1 MAKRVRFFSTSSL
14 FSALALLIAL
24 ATACGPS
31 GCGGS
36 NDTAPGLRYD
46 PSEAD
51 SAADTKATDGASQVD
66 AVPASDGGEAQTPA
80 AAKGPDPA
88 PYMLSESELAD
99 GWISLFD
106 GVSFFGWTKEKG
118 NANWRIED
126 GVIVVD
132 EGEPGFLATT
142 SSFSDYV
149 LKIDFRAAENTNSG
163 VFLHSPQV
171 PTDPAKDCYE
181 LNIAPADNPF
191 PTGSFVGRQKVEGD
205 YSSTDWRTYE
215 VQVNGDTVLVKL
227 DGKEI
232 MAYTDPQPL
241 WRGRIL
247 LQFREGKVEFR
258 KIKLKPLDLNP
269 LLGGEDLAGW
279 TKHGESEFTMTSE
292 GELHV
297 KGGRGYLETE
307 PTSPEQPAFFGDFV
321 LQLACKTNAEGLNS
335 GLFFR
340 CMPGDEEMN
349 GYESQI
355 QNEYLDGDRTKP
367 KDWGTGGIYRR
378 DDAKARRVVA
388 DDKKW
393 FYKTIVADGPHI
405 AVWVD
410 GYQVTDWTDTRQP
423 DDNPRTGLR
432 TDPGS
437 LMIQGHDSTT
447 DILFR
452 DIRAREMPGRVVE

>member
-1 MAKRVRFFSTSSL
+1 
-14 FSALALLIAL
+14 
-24 ATACGPS
+24 
-31 GCGGS
+31 
-36 NDTAPGLRYD
+36 
-46 PSEAD
+46 
-51 SAADTKATDGASQVD
+51 
-66 AVPASDGGEAQTPA
+66 
-80 AAKGPDPA
+80 
-88 PYMLSESELAD
+88 
-99 GWISLFD
+99 
-106 GVSFFGWTKEKG
+106 
-118 NANWRIED
+118 
-126 GVIVVD
+126 
-132 EGEPGFLATT
+132 
-142 SSFSDYV
+142 
-149 LKIDFRAAENTNSG
+149 
-163 VFLHSPQV
+163 
-171 PTDPAKDCYE
+171 
-181 LNIAPADNPF
+181 
-191 PTGSFVGRQKVEGD
+191 VEGD

-227 DGKEI
+227 DGTEI
-232 MAYTDPQPL
+232 LVYTDPQPL

-269 LLGGEDLAGW
+269 LLASEDLNGEDLAGW
-279 TKHGESEFTMTSE
+279 TKNGESEFTMTAD

-355 QNEYLDGDRTKP
+355 HNGFVGDRTKP
-367 KDWGTGGIYRR
+367 QDWGTGGIYRR
-378 DDAKARRVVA
+378 EDAKARRVVA
-388 DDKKW
+388 DDKTW

-405 AVWVD
+405 AVWVN

-423 DDNPRTGLR
+423 DDNPRNGLR
-432 TDPGS
+432 TDPGT
-437 LMIQGHDSTT
+437 LMIQGHDPTT

-452 DIRAREMPGRVVE
+452 DIRAREMPERVEE